1 MSTFMLKPT
10 NFNFTPVSNIFIEK
24 YMPKARGEFIKVYL
38 LMLKHTTSGEPGIN
52 GTILASTL
60 NLLESDIMNALNEG
74 KLTSLEQQ
82 QMVAYL
88 ISQLCELMDGTID
101 REYEHLKKIDELER
115 EVKRLHRINAL
126 HKAQLRK

>member
-1 MSTFMLKPT
+1 MTV
-10 NFNFTPVSNIFIEK
+10 N
-24 YMPKARGEFIKVYL
+24 
-38 LMLKHTTSGEPGIN
+38 
-52 GTILASTL
+52 
-60 NLLESDIMNALNEG
+60 DIMSALNDG

-88 ISQLCELMDGTID
+88 ISQLCEVLDGTVD
-101 REYEHLKKIDELER
+101 REYEHLKEIDELER